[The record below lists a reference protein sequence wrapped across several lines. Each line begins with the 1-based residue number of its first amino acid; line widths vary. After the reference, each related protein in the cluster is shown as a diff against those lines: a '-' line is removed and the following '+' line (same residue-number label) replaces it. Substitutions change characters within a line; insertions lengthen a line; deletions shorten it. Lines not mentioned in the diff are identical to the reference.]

1 MVKRIIPS
9 ILKYVLQGA
18 LYITPVAVTSY
29 VVYKAFVLLDELI
42 PFDFPGLGFIVLIVL
57 LTLVGYVG
65 SAFISSP
72 FSRFFKQLLNQAPLL
87 HTIYTAVQD
96 LMKTVVGEKQGFS
109 QPVLVQLYENSS
121 LKRIGFITNEALG
134 NLGLNDDHV
143 LVYLPHSYAFS
154 GQLFVVERSFV
165 TPVERASSEIMKLIV
180 SGGITEVDSPSPT
193 K

>member
-1 MVKRIIPS
+1 M
-9 ILKYVLQGA
+9 
-18 LYITPVAVTSY
+18 
-29 VVYKAFVLLDELI
+29 VYKTFVLLDELI
-42 PFDFPGLGFIVLIVL
+42 PLDFPGLGFIVLIIL

-72 FSRFFKQLLNQAPLL
+72 FSQLFKRLLNQAPLL
-87 HTIYTAVQD
+87 NTIYTAVQD

-109 QPVLVQLYENSS
+109 QPVLVQLYDNSS

-134 NLGLNDDHV
+134 NLGLSDDHV
-143 LVYLPHSYAFS
+143 LVYMPHSYAFS

-180 SGGITEVDSPSPT
+180 SGGITEVDSPP
-193 K
+193 KAK